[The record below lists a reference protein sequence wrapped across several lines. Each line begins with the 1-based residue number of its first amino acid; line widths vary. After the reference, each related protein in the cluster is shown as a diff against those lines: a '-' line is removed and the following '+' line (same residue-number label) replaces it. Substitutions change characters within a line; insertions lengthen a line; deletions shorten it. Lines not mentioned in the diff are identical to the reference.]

1 MVAESWL
8 SIATF
13 VICEGGGM
21 LELDIIGR
29 GMQEPSTSIKKK
41 LIETSTSSI

>member
-21 LELDIIGR
+21 LELDI
-29 GMQEPSTSIKKK
+29 MALLQS
-41 LIETSTSSI
+41 

>member
-21 LELDIIGR
+21 LELDIIGAWDAR
-29 GMQEPSTSIKKK
+29 AVNLDQEEADRKALLQS
-41 LIETSTSSI
+41 